1 MAEATPEDGKNVE
14 TDENPSFFLFLPF
27 DIVDDRFLRRFGIG
41 EGTIAV
47 FPFYEIRESVAVGF
61 HEVVCGDFQ
70 VVGERCRRM
79 FHGVTVFRSPAGHR

>member
-1 MAEATPEDGKNVE
+1 MM
-14 TDENPSFFLFLPF
+14 LFLPF

-41 EGTIAV
+41 EGAIAA

-70 VVGERCRRM
+70 VVDERC
-79 FHGVTVFRSPAGHR
+79 HRD